1 MTWTYVQPWATGC
14 DYVRYLIQD
23 TDTAN
28 QIFQDEELDSLL
40 TNNSSDPRLA
50 AAEALE
56 ALASKYARGAIVYSV
71 TGFSM
76 NRTHVVDALLT
87 RAGRLRDAAAQV
99 PFEFESVLDYYV
111 DEQGIDRSNY
121 PTTPIDPGMPLP

>member
-1 MTWTYVQPWATGC
+1 MTWTYVTPFATTR

-23 TDTAN
+23 TDSTN
-28 QIFQDEELDSLL
+28 QIFQDEELDGLL
-40 TNNSSDPRLA
+40 LNNGSDGRLA

-56 ALASKYARGAIVYSV
+56 ALASKYARGAISYSV

-76 NRTHVVDALLT
+76 NRTKIVDALLA
-87 RAGRLRDAAAQV
+87 RAQRLRDDAAQV
-99 PFEFESVLDYYV
+99 PFEFDSVLDAYV

-121 PTTPIDPGMPLP
+121 DNTPIDPGLPLP